1 MRNVFEFSNKYF
13 ILTSGTAIGTKL
25 APGYANLFLSIF
37 ERNMLNQYPIK
48 PSIWLR
54 YVDDIF
60 MIWNDS
66 EDKLKDFLAYI
77 NTVHPAIQFTHA
89 HSFKSVTFLDVLVT
103 LTNDGTISTDL
114 YTKPTDT
121 HQYLHMNSCHPNHVK
136 KAIAFSQATRIL
148 RICSDPATA
157 QSRCNELIECLVRR
171 GHGRRR
177 TQLEVQR
184 AIDAYRNP
192 QQHICNIDRAVYLT
206 VQYHPGLPDIKGTLK
221 KFLPILYTSE
231 RMSMFS
237 RPPVV
242 SFSQPKNLS
251 QQLCR
256 AKLKV
261 PQKEAIQSKP
271 CQGNR
276 CQLCTAFVSAS
287 CVTSTSNGRTFHCRN
302 QGTNC
307 NTKWAVY
314 VIMCDVC
321 GMQYVGQTNNI
332 RLRMNG
338 HKSDYRKFLNGDFS
352 KSDTSSLC
360 SHL

>member
-1 MRNVFEFSNKYF
+1 
-13 ILTSGTAIGTKL
+13 
-25 APGYANLFLSIF
+25 
-37 ERNMLNQYPIK
+37 
-48 PSIWLR
+48 
-54 YVDDIF
+54 
-60 MIWNDS
+60 
-66 EDKLKDFLAYI
+66 
-77 NTVHPAIQFTHA
+77 
-89 HSFKSVTFLDVLVT
+89 
-103 LTNDGTISTDL
+103 
-114 YTKPTDT
+114 
-121 HQYLHMNSCHPNHVK
+121 MNSCHPNHVK

-157 QSRCNELIECLVRR
+157 QSRCNELIKCLVRR
-171 GHGRRR
+171 RHGRRR

-221 KFLPILYTSE
+221 KFLPILYTSD

-307 NTKWAVY
+307 NAKWAVY

-360 SHL
+360 SHLKSHDVNIFKFQILEILENEGFRYTKDIRQLETSLDAKERHWIWKLETLTPKGLNVADTFYSQNRSSRRKRSRFFTLG